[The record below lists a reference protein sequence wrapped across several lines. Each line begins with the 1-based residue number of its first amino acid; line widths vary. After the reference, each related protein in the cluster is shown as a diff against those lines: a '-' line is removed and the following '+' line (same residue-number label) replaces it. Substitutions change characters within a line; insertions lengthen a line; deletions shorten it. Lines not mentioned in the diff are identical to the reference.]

1 MILYFTT
8 ILFISIVQCGLPVHP
23 YISQATDISCES
35 TADCLAYY
43 GNDWCQQGV
52 VCLKQRCHTIPFHP
66 CKQGEVCLSEEKKCA
81 ERMCHHHGDCDD
93 GIFCNGVERC
103 VDSRCVIDTR
113 FDCSYGIC
121 TEHDRSCHMPL
132 GLKEFKG
139 QQQQQRQL
147 VVKTITVKDT
157 NSTTESDDWTTTV
170 WVIVGLSAGFFA
182 IVLVILLISRA
193 SRPSQPVIVF
203 DRETKTGGEVYTKQ
217 MFYS

>member
-1 MILYFTT
+1 
-8 ILFISIVQCGLPVHP
+8 
-23 YISQATDISCES
+23 
-35 TADCLAYY
+35 
-43 GNDWCQQGV
+43 
-52 VCLKQRCHTIPFHP
+52 
-66 CKQGEVCLSEEKKCA
+66 
-81 ERMCHHHGDCDD
+81 
-93 GIFCNGVERC
+93 
-103 VDSRCVIDTR
+103 
-113 FDCSYGIC
+113 
-121 TEHDRSCHMPL
+121 MPL